1 MSFKSRFKH
10 VWHRYFNSTPSSETK
25 EQKNGAMHSA
35 IDSSWNFLFASAT
48 PPRQSSPRVPPL
60 LDPAVL
66 RLVSQASFTYKHVPP
81 YSSINI
87 ANYTLLVVTHS
98 PWTEPENLLKNFYSR
113 SGISSIHATIF
124 DGKPII
130 KTGPNGNF
138 TKPLP
143 WNTNYMLTNDK
154 IKW

>member
-1 MSFKSRFKH
+1 MLSNTCLSNH
-10 VWHRYFNSTPSSETK
+10 VLNTSDIDTSILHPLSETK

-60 LDPAVL
+60 LDPTVL

-87 ANYTLLVVTHS
+87 ANYTLLAVTH
-98 PWTEPENLLKNFYSR
+98 PP
-113 SGISSIHATIF
+113 
-124 DGKPII
+124 
-130 KTGPNGNF
+130 
-138 TKPLP
+138 
-143 WNTNYMLTNDK
+143 
-154 IKW
+154 